1 MGDEL
6 KQVLITAEQ
15 LQARIGELAAQV
27 DADYAGRDL
36 LLVGVLKGAVM
47 VMADLARAMHLPVQ
61 MDWMAISSYG
71 SGTKSSGVV
80 RILKDLDTDITG
92 RHVLIVEDIVDSGLT
107 LSWLAGNLLSRGP
120 ASLAVCAMLR
130 KPGSA
135 QMHVDVRY
143 TGFDIGDEFVVGY
156 GLDYAQRYRNLP
168 FIGTLAPA
176 VYGVGLGEHNP
187 PRVALT
193 FQALHQ
199 AVYRRAL
206 KDGHPAGGRREC
218 EAGRRER
225 PRADGAAHR
234 WS

>member
-1 MGDEL
+1 MGPEL
-6 KQVLITAEQ
+6 KQVLIPADQ
-15 LQARIGELAAQV
+15 LQKRIAELAAQI
-27 DADYAGRDL
+27 DADYAGREL

-47 VMADLARAMHLPVQ
+47 MMADLARAMHLAVQ

-80 RILKDLDTDITG
+80 RILKDLDTDITN

-107 LSWLAGNLLSRGP
+107 LSWLVGNLRSREP
-120 ASLAVCAMLR
+120 ASLAVCTMLR

-135 QMHVDVRY
+135 RLHVDIAY

-176 VYGVGLGEHNP
+176 VYT
-187 PRVALT
+187 R
-193 FQALHQ
+193 
-199 AVYRRAL
+199 
-206 KDGHPAGGRREC
+206 
-218 EAGRRER
+218 
-225 PRADGAAHR
+225 
-234 WS
+234 S